1 MIEKTKKNAALSFEE
16 AYNRLTETADKL
28 EQGGL
33 PLDESLA
40 LFEEGTLLARLCEEL
55 LAKAELKV
63 SQLTPAAPVSV
74 ASRSYTFTTAEAD
87 EDDESDTT
95 GDADEDDDWSDDDLR
110 NALNELK
117 F

>member
-1 MIEKTKKNAALSFEE
+1 MSFED

-28 EQGGL
+28 ERGGL

-40 LFEEGTLLARLCEEL
+40 LFEEGTQLARLCEEL

-63 SQLTPAAPVSV
+63 SQLTAAPIVSV
-74 ASRSYTFTTAEAD
+74 ASRSYTFASVEAD
-87 EDDESDTT
+87 EDDESETS
-95 GDADEDDDWSDDDLR
+95 DDDDENWSDDDLR
-110 NALNELK
+110 NALDELK

>member
-1 MIEKTKKNAALSFEE
+1 MTENAKKMAALSFED

-28 EQGGL
+28 ERGGL
-33 PLDESLA
+33 PLEESLA
-40 LFEEGTLLARLCEEL
+40 LFEEGTLLAHLCEEL
-55 LAKAELKV
+55 LEKAELKV

-74 ASRSYTFTTAEAD
+74 ASRSYTFTNVEAD
-87 EDDESDTT
+87 ENDESDT
-95 GDADEDDDWSDDDLR
+95 ADDDDEDWSDDDLR